1 MTSGEKQAIL
11 RAIPKLFARWQM
23 TEQQSSDL
31 LGVSREIWN
40 RIQAGHY
47 EEPLTEDQAS
57 RALALIGIHVALRV
71 IFTKPRCY
79 NWIMR
84 NNRAPLFAGQSAMDV
99 MIAGGLPAIIRVRQY
114 LEAELA
120 G

>member
-1 MTSGEKQAIL
+1 MTSGEKPAIL

-31 LGVSREIWN
+31 LGVSRKIWN
-40 RIQAGHY
+40 RIRAGHY
-47 EEPLTEDQAS
+47 EEPLTEDQAL
-57 RALALIGIHVALRV
+57 RALALIGIHVALRM
-71 IFTKPRCY
+71 IFTKPRSY

-99 MIAGGLPAIIRVRQY
+99 VIAGVTCPQSSAYVNTSKLN
-114 LEAELA
+114 
-120 G
+120 